1 MKRTIED
8 YKKWLRI
15 CRNDV
20 EENASWHTKE
30 LISFSMDKDLSNE
43 IYSNGLHDG
52 EYKADIK
59 WIKRIV
65 ESLSLCTITAIIIE
79 KIRR

>member
-20 EENASWHTKE
+20 EENASRNTKE
-30 LISFSMDKDLSNE
+30 LISLSMDKDLSNE

-65 ESLSLCTITAIIIE
+65 ESLSLCAITTIIIE